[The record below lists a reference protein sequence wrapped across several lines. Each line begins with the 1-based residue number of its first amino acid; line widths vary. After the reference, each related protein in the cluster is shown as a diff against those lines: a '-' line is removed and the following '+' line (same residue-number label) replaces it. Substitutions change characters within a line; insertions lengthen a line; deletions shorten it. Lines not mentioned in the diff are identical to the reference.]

1 MTNFNIEN
9 IAAQFGASLNKDD
22 LRVGKKKYQ
31 PTTVAMMQEALVAR
45 LNDAINELK
54 VFDGWDDKIKDA
66 QFSNPTIKRVL
77 GGLQVQLTFGSRGES
92 IGFNPWFFAI
102 NRDDNQ
108 LEDALNCLDHL
119 HKIAAEGAFDAK
131 LAEKLASF
139 QERAEK
145 GKEARKK
152 QAEEKRQAKLAAQ
165 SHLQV
170 A

>member
-22 LRVGKKKYQ
+22 LRVGKKKYE
-31 PTTVAMMQEALVAR
+31 PTTVEIMQNALVAR

-54 VFDGWDDKIKDA
+54 VFDGWNDKIKDA

-92 IGFNPWFFAI
+92 IGFNPSFFAI
-102 NRDDNQ
+102 NREANQ
-108 LEDALNCLDHL
+108 LEGAIKFLEHL
-119 HKIAAEGAFDAK
+119 HAAAAADAFNDK
-131 LAEKLASF
+131 LAEKLAGF

-145 GKEARKK
+145 KKEARKK